1 MEDKKPRV
9 HYLCDGEKEDCR
21 KRKCYKTIGDCETA
35 CKHTKDIRH
44 AKNFRKIF
52 PEIPQADFWEKE
64 TAPSEQTQFQ
74 N

>member
-1 MEDKKPRV
+1 MGDKEPRV

-21 KRKCYKTIGDCETA
+21 KRICYKTIGDREKA

-44 AKNFRKIF
+44 AKNFHKKL
-52 PEIPQADFWEKE
+52 PKIPQADFWEKE
-64 TAPSEQTQFQ
+64 TASSRQTQFQ